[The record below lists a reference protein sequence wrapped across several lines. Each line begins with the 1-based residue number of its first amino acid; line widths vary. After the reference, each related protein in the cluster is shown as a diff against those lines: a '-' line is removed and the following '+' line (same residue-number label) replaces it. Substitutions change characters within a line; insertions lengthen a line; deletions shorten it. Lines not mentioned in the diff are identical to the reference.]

1 SGESQVPNL
10 SGNNGDR
17 PLPGESGETHLPNL
31 SGNNGGIQL
40 PGESGESHL
49 PNLSGNNGQRPLPGE
64 SSNDDWPSFVE
75 LGYEHGRVDYNNGSF
90 IEWEIGWRI
99 EL

>member
-1 SGESQVPNL
+1 QLPDLRGDNGGHQLPGESGEKHLPNL
-10 SGNNGDR
+10 SGNNGHR
-17 PLPGESGETHLPNL
+17 PLPGESGET
-31 SGNNGGIQL
+31 QL
-40 PGESGESHL
+40 PD
-49 PNLSGNNGQRPLPGE
+49 E

>member
-1 SGESQVPNL
+1 EGDSVVPGDSGLGGRTHS
-10 SGNNGDR
+10 
-17 PLPGESGETHLPNL
+17 PLPGLEGESV
-31 SGNNGGIQL
+31 L
-40 PGESGESHL
+40 PGDSGLGSRNHSSL
-49 PNLSGNNGQRPLPGE
+49 PDE

>member
-1 SGESQVPNL
+1 
-10 SGNNGDR
+10 NGDR
-17 PLPGESGETHLPNL
+17 PLPGESGESQLPDL
-31 SGNNGGIQL
+31 RGDNGGHQL
-40 PGESGESHL
+40 PGESGETQL
-49 PNLSGNNGQRPLPGE
+49 PDLSGNNDDHQLPDE

>member
-1 SGESQVPNL
+1 
-10 SGNNGDR
+10 
-17 PLPGESGETHLPNL
+17 LPNL
-31 SGNNGGIQL
+31 SGNNGGHQL
-40 PGESGESHL
+40 PGESG
-49 PNLSGNNGQRPLPGE
+49 
-64 SSNDDWPSFVE
+64 NDDWPSFVE

>member
-1 SGESQVPNL
+1 MVTVNSGESGESHVPNL
-10 SGNNGDR
+10 SGDNGDR
-17 PLPGESGETHLPNL
+17 P
-31 SGNNGGIQL
+31 L

-49 PNLSGNNGQRPLPGE
+49 PNLSGNNSDHHLPDE

>member
-1 SGESQVPNL
+1 SGD
-10 SGNNGDR
+10 NGDR
-17 PLPGESGETHLPNL
+17 PLPGESGESQLPDL
-31 SGNNGGIQL
+31 RGDNGGHQL
-40 PGESGESHL
+40 PGESGETQL
-49 PNLSGNNGQRPLPGE
+49 PDLSGNNDDHQLPDE